1 MHSPEGPRA
10 LFIYYRV
17 TQTRSAEAFQAITTL
32 QQGLMQNLPGLQA
45 KLWRRTHEQGGE
57 AIEQT
62 WMEVYEHPQGVDAQR
77 EQCLLALV
85 QDLPHD
91 LIGVRHLEAFVPL
104 GVAAGHPFKP
114 EA

>member
-62 WMEVYEHPQGVDAQR
+62 WMEVYEHPRGVDELC
-77 EQCLLALV
+77 EQLLLEQVHAL
-85 QDLPHD
+85 PPG
-91 LIGVRHLEAFVPL
+91 LIGARHVESFLPMVGQNSNPSKLEV
-104 GVAAGHPFKP
+104 
-114 EA
+114 

>member
-1 MHSPEGPRA
+1 
-10 LFIYYRV
+10 
-17 TQTRSAEAFQAITTL
+17 
-32 QQGLMQNLPGLQA
+32 
-45 KLWRRTHEQGGE
+45 
-57 AIEQT
+57 
-62 WMEVYEHPQGVDAQR
+62 MEVYEHPQGVDAQR

>member
-1 MHSPEGPRA
+1 MPTSAGQRA
-10 LFIYYRV
+10 LFVYYRV
-17 TQTRSAEAFQAITTL
+17 PRAHCAEALQAITNL
-32 QQGLMQNLPGLQA
+32 QLVVAQRCPGMQA
-45 KLWRRTHEQGGE
+45 RLWQRDDGASPSAGDP
-57 AIEQT
+57 T
-62 WMEVYEHPQGVDAQR
+62 WMDVYEHPQGVDAQR